1 MEKVQVCKIINA
13 AAGASGETTLYT
25 ESAARVLKNIKIQLR
40 FPSGASDELRIRFL
54 RGNRQIS
61 PESGYYAGDDIE
73 YKMNLSEKLLSED
86 SLLVKYEN
94 TNTTESRKCYI
105 FLEGDRE

>member
-1 MEKVQVCKIINA
+1 MEKVQVCKIVNA
-13 AAGASGETTLYT
+13 SAGASGETILYT
-25 ESAARVLKNIKIQLR
+25 ESAGRVLKNIKIQLR

-61 PESGYYAGDDIE
+61 PESGYYAGDNIE

-94 TNTTESRKCYI
+94 TNTTEARKCYI

>member
-25 ESAARVLKNIKIQLR
+25 ESAGRVLKNIKIQLR

-61 PESGYYAGDDIE
+61 PESGYYAGDNIE
-73 YKMNLSEKLLSED
+73 YKINLSEKLLSED
-86 SLLVKYEN
+86 SITVHYEN
-94 TNTTESRKCYI
+94 TNTTEARKCYI